1 MSSDRKQTYFKH
13 LKSLNWQLDLFF
25 FQLVGILLSQILI
38 NQIQDQIK
46 LQNYNQKHR
55 SDPWSWN
62 SWEKT
67 KCVFIESS
75 LLPEVTD
82 MD

>member
-1 MSSDRKQTYFKH
+1 MLKVIVGDLVWSQTGYFKH
-13 LKSLNWQLDLFF
+13 LYLHVVWTDSLFSSL

-46 LQNYNQKHR
+46 LQNYNQQHR

-62 SWEKT
+62 DKKKT
-67 KCVFIESS
+67 IYAF
-75 LLPEVTD
+75 L
-82 MD
+82 